1 MEKITVKKLNGRH
14 VEKVLLRSVTLS
26 ICIVQVE
33 IDGVSYPP
41 EQFTTP
47 ADGVSYHVV
56 DEKGQIVRFNGAEH
70 ANNVLG
76 KMTTDKAVL
85 VHNSPYAEMAGQPE
99 DGPQP
104 PLEVDFNWRA
114 EKA

>member
-1 MEKITVKKLNGRH
+1 M
-14 VEKVLLRSVTLS
+14 
-26 ICIVQVE
+26 
-33 IDGVSYPP
+33 YPLYS
-41 EQFTTP
+41 P
-47 ADGVSYHVV
+47 AAS
-56 DEKGQIVRFNGAEH
+56 DESTGQGQIVRSNGAEN
-70 ANNVLG
+70 ANYVLG

-114 EKA
+114 EKT

>member
-14 VEKVLLRSVTLS
+14 VEKVLLRPVTLS

-33 IDGVSYPP
+33 I
-41 EQFTTP
+41 
-47 ADGVSYHVV
+47 DGVSYHVV

-104 PLEVDFNWRA
+104 ALEVDFNWRA